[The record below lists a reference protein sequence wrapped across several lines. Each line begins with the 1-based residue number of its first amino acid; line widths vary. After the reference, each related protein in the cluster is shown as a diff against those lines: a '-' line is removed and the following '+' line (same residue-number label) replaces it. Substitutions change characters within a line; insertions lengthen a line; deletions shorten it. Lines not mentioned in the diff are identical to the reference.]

1 MRRRKVKADVSKAA
15 VVLTNPTHYAVA
27 LGFDF
32 ATMEA
37 PKVLAKGRNLL
48 AEEIKAE
55 ARWAGVPIRREPAAG
70 ALALSL
76 GRSRPG
82 DSGRSLR
89 RGGGDSRLPLPAA
102 RGGRDARAARARSR
116 AGPGSRPKAS
126 PATMRGRDSRS
137 PVRNA
142 AHREASDEH
151 HRDSAEPRDRFPP
164 ISILAAAAGIR
175 AAAGRHQRDLCH
187 AGAAA
192 GCGAGS
198 SAGAC
203 RWPPRSSSFCPRCR
217 FAARSSCRVFPTLL
231 LLLTLFRLSLN
242 IASSR
247 RILLHGSEG
256 TAAAGKVIEAFGQFV
271 VGGNYVV
278 GFVLFL
284 ALIAIQFLV
293 VSHGAVRTAE
303 VTARFTLDALPGKQM
318 AIDADM
324 NAGLIDEAEARR
336 RRQAIAREAEFYGA
350 MDGAAR
356 FNQRDSLATI
366 LITAINIIAGLL
378 IGTLQQGIDLGEAV
392 RTYTDPHRRRRAG
405 DDDPVAAGLGGRRHH
420 ADPRQLGRHAGR
432 RDLASSCWRGPQR
445 SIWPAWSRGAMCLIP
460 GSAEA
465 GVSAGCCGSLLGWR
479 AVSAASPP
487 AIIRGRAGRGGEEEG
502 RARAGVGAGG
512 AAAPGRPDP
521 RDRISAD
528 SAGGRE
534 AGRAAAEPGA
544 FAAPPSLRGDGLSGS
559 AGAYLGQPAPQ
570 AARVSVLAARAWRL
584 AAGRPRVRNCWPSRA
599 IRARRPLAGKETRE
613 PAFGVPAVWI
623 APALEE
629 QAIAAGYSVV
639 DAVTVITTHLG
650 ELIRQ
655 HAWELLG
662 RAETKR
668 LLDSLNESH
677 PKLIEELVPK
687 LLTLGEV
694 GRVLEQLL
702 RERVSIRDLGTI
714 LEALLETAP
723 LNKSLVALV
732 EAARQALG
740 RRLVQPLLDGDGQ
753 LPVLLLDPALE
764 EEILATL
771 SPETGQRLLTAAA
784 AHGVRRCVR
793 RLTDSVRHLI
803 GAASASA
810 LPVLLCPSPARY
822 HVKRWLE
829 PILPRLAV
837 VAAGEIPPEIRL
849 RPVGTVR

>member
-1 MRRRKVKADVSKAA
+1 MSTAA
-15 VVLTNPTHYAVA
+15 L
-27 LGFDF
+27 
-32 ATMEA
+32 
-37 PKVLAKGRNLL
+37 
-48 AEEIKAE
+48 
-55 ARWAGVPIRREPAAG
+55 AAG
-70 ALALSL
+70 SLPAQSIWHRLREYVLPLAAISVVFVMLIPLPAWGLDFLLALSMAASIIVFL
-76 GRSRPG
+76 SAMQI
-82 DSGRSLR
+82 R
-89 RGGGDSRLPLPAA
+89 RAVELS
-102 RGGRDARAARARSR
+102 
-116 AGPGSRPKAS
+116 
-126 PATMRGRDSRS
+126 
-137 PVRNA
+137 
-142 AHREASDEH
+142 
-151 HRDSAEPRDRFPP
+151 
-164 ISILAAAAGIR
+164 
-175 AAAGRHQRDLCH
+175 
-187 AGAAA
+187 
-192 GCGAGS
+192 
-198 SAGAC
+198 
-203 RWPPRSSSFCPRCR
+203 
-217 FAARSSCRVFPTLL
+217 VFPTLL

-284 ALIAIQFLV
+284 ALVAIQFLV

-366 LITAINIIAGLL
+366 LITAINIVAGLL
-378 IGTLQQGIDLGEAV
+378 IGTLQQGIELGEAA
-392 RTYTDPHRRRRAG
+392 RTYTVLTVGDGLVTLIPSLLVSIAGGITLTRANS
-405 DDDPVAAGLGGRRHH
+405 AGMLGGEI
-420 ADPRQLGRHAGR
+420 RQQLLARPATLY
-432 RDLASSCWRGPQR
+432 LASLVSG
-445 SIWPAWSRGAMCLIP
+445 SMCLIP
-460 GSAEA
+460 GLPKLAFLAVAAVLFWGARRLSSNPVTQPSSEASVHEKKKPEA
-465 GVSAGCCGSLLGWR
+465 GQASDLASLLRLEDLTLEIGFQLIPLVDEKQGGQLLSR
-479 AVSAASPP
+479 VRSLRRHLSSEMGFLVPP
-487 AIIRGRAGRGGEEEG
+487 VHISDNLRLK
-502 RARAGVGAGG
+502 
-512 AAAPGRPDP
+512 P
-521 RDRISAD
+521 R
-528 SAGGRE
+528 E
-534 AGRAAAEPGA
+534 YL
-544 FAAPPSLRGDGLSGS
+544 FSLRGIEIGRWQTEGAQLLAVSGD
-559 AGAYLGQPAPQ
+559 
-570 AARVSVLAARAWRL
+570 
-584 AAGRPRVRNCWPSRA
+584 PR
-599 IRARRPLAGKETRE
+599 RRPLAGKEARE
-613 PAFGVPAVWI
+613 PAFGVPAIWI
-623 APALEE
+623 APTLED

-650 ELIRQ
+650 ELVRQ

-677 PKLIEELVPK
+677 PKLLEELVPK

-702 RERVSIRDLGTI
+702 RERVSIRDLGAI

-723 LNKSLVALV
+723 LNKNIVALV

-740 RRLVQPLLDGDGQ
+740 RRLVHPLLDGDGQ
-753 LPVLLLDPALE
+753 LPVLLLDPGLE
-764 EEILATL
+764 EEILSTL
-771 SPETGQRLLTAAA
+771 APETGNRLLTAAA
-784 AHGVRRCVR
+784 PGVPVLR

-803 GAASASA
+803 GAASAAA
-810 LPVLLCPSPARY
+810 LPVLLCPSPARF

-829 PILPRLAV
+829 PVLPRLAV